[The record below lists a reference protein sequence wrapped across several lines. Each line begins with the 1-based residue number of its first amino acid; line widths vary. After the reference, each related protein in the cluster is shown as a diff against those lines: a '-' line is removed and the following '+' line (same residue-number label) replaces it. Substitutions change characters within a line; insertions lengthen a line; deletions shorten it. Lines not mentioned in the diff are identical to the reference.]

1 MNKFFSIIELSAKRS
16 LWKVLA
22 VLAVFAAGE
31 LAWFAWRL
39 SADAE
44 MNLFLAGKVFA
55 SAFGAALL
63 LVTLI
68 VGGVRPSKALSQQ
81 RIRLL
86 GTSQQAFYLSE
97 AIFGLL
103 CMLMV
108 WAVQAAVIM
117 AAAKIYTSQPG
128 YAYGPQGPLVQ
139 ISTYCGLLAAVPL
152 TNASIWAG
160 NILNILSL
168 AICTAQMRMRNRRN
182 TFPLG
187 SYFIMIIVGF
197 YYLRIALRDTGIDG
211 SFPVH
216 ATIAFVFSAIN
227 AVNAC
232 VGFEKERRETDD
244 GE

>member
-1 MNKFFSIIELSAKRS
+1 M
-16 LWKVLA
+16 LA
-22 VLAVFAAGE
+22 VLAAFAAGE

-44 MNLFLAGKVFA
+44 MNLFLAGEVFA

-97 AIFGLL
+97 ALFGLL

-108 WAVQAAVIM
+108 WAVQAAVVM

-139 ISTYCGLLAAVPL
+139 IYAQKGLMMILPLKESMFWTGTVLSVFSLSLCTAHMRTKHRSKGVPLASYLALVILLSFFLGIAAEISTSPVIRPAIAFAVMVLAAL
-152 TNASIWAG
+152 YT
-160 NILNILSL
+160 
-168 AICTAQMRMRNRRN
+168 CT
-182 TFPLG
+182 
-187 SYFIMIIVGF
+187 
-197 YYLRIALRDTGIDG
+197 
-211 SFPVH
+211 H
-216 ATIAFVFSAIN
+216 
-227 AVNAC
+227 
-232 VGFEKERRETDD
+232 FEKERTEADD